1 MKRRVSPKMYI
12 SRFKTQLK
20 NGLEI
25 SINSNKKTTV
35 QNIPIGILLR
45 VTVHKML
52 RIVWNYADKSACVEN
67 PNSNKQKN
75 KSRPKKLFLMSK

>member
-1 MKRRVSPKMYI
+1 MCIFKYFRYGKSLNDVHVPGKNMKRRIRPEMYI

-35 QNIPIGILLR
+35 QDIPIGIL
-45 VTVHKML
+45 
-52 RIVWNYADKSACVEN
+52 
-67 PNSNKQKN
+67 
-75 KSRPKKLFLMSK
+75 